1 MGMYREAAEIVLRR
15 QVGIYGLVNAT
26 HVANLSGY
34 EIDSSGLIIS
44 VEDEDKA
51 FNRLVENTEKYLG
64 SLAAINCRTALMVC
78 SSSDTD
84 MVLRQL
90 TKESEDMALSVTGLN
105 NAIALFKLSE
115 ESAESSMNDRTPLF
129 KKAEKSSSR
138 RADENSAYPAMGFL
152 QRVFSFLL

>member
-1 MGMYREAAEIVLRR
+1 MGIHREAAEMVLRR
-15 QVGIYGLVNAT
+15 QVGIYGIANAT

-44 VEDEDKA
+44 IEDEDKA

-64 SLAAINCRTALMVC
+64 SLAAINCRTAFMVC

-115 ESAESSMNDRTPLF
+115 ESAEASMNDRVPLF
-129 KKAEKSSSR
+129 KKTEKSSSR
-138 RADENSAYPAMGFL
+138 RTNENSTYPAMGFL
-152 QRVFSFLL
+152 ERFFSFLL